1 MNSRY
6 TILVVDDEESVRK
19 LLTVVLKREGYHV
32 EIAVDGQDA
41 LQKFSIVKPDL
52 VLMDI
57 RMPNVDGITAFE
69 QMKKLS
75 KDVMVILLTAFAAV
89 ETAVEAIKLGAFDY
103 VIKPFN
109 IDEVKLLANR
119 AIQMQRMSEEITVL
133 HRELNDS
140 YSLDSILTNSPKMKD
155 LYKTVAKVAQS
166 NISVLITGE
175 SGTGKELI
183 ANAVHYNS
191 PRRNGPFIKINCG
204 ALPEG
209 LLESEL
215 FGHEKGAFTGA
226 VMRRTGRFEQ
236 ADKGTLFLDEIGEIS
251 QNLQVKLLRVLQERE
266 FERVGGNETIKTDI
280 RVIAATNRNVEQMV
294 QNGQFR
300 QDLYYRLN
308 VVGLNSLPLRERKED
323 IGLLVDHFLQK
334 FSRENHKEMMVFDVE
349 AVALLEKY
357 DWPGNVRELA
367 NVIERAVIMSTGNM
381 VFAEDLPDKLLNY
394 GNTDSLETDDKSFNG
409 QTLKEMIKKEECK
422 IIKQVLLRNKG
433 NRVKTA
439 KNLGISRRAL
449 LYKIQ
454 EYEIEQCEKIRQL

>member
-1 MNSRY
+1 MNSSY
-6 TILVVDDEESVRK
+6 TILVVDDEDSVRK
-19 LLTVVLKREGYHV
+19 LLTAVLKREGYHV
-32 EIAVDGQDA
+32 ESAVDGQDA
-41 LQKFSIVKPDL
+41 LHKFSAVKPHL

-57 RMPNVDGITAFE
+57 RMPNVDGIAAFKE
-69 QMKKLS
+69 MKKIRT
-75 KDVMVILLTAFAAV
+75 DIMVILLTAFAAV
-89 ETAVEAIKLGAFDY
+89 ETAVEAVKLGAFDY
-103 VIKPFN
+103 IIKPFD
-109 IDEVKLLANR
+109 IDEIKMLANR
-119 AIQMQRMSEEITVL
+119 AIQMQRMTEELIVL

-140 YSLDSILTNSPKMKD
+140 YSPEKILTNSPKMKE
-155 LYKTVAKVAQS
+155 LYKIINKVSHS
-166 NISVLITGE
+166 NVSVLIMGE

-191 PRRNGPFIKINCG
+191 PRCNGPFIKINCG

-226 VMRRTGRFEQ
+226 VMRRAGRFEQ

-251 QNLQVKLLRVLQERE
+251 PNLQVKLLRVLQERE

-280 RVIAATNRNVEQMV
+280 RIIAATNRNIEEMV
-294 QNGQFR
+294 QRGQFR

-308 VVGLNSLPLRERKED
+308 VISLSSLPLRERKED

-334 FSRENHKEMMVFDVE
+334 FARENHKESLVFDVE
-349 AVALLEKY
+349 ALDKLQKY

-367 NVIERAVIMSTGNM
+367 NVVERAVIMSTGNV
-381 VFAEDLPDKLLNY
+381 VFAEDLPENLVKGA
-394 GNTDSLETDDKSFNG
+394 GNHNSQADEKKING

-422 IIKQVLLRNKG
+422 LIMQALSDNRG

-439 KNLGISRRAL
+439 KKLGISRRAL

-454 EYEIEQCEKIRQL
+454 EYEIE